1 MASDLESGPARQLC
15 RSVPSHVKDPPV
27 TLATGDLAGNVEPLA
42 FTAPEDAEK
51 DETASRA
58 KVEGVEA
65 AAAATEEVESPEG
78 AGPGGKVV
86 APEGAAVMVEASENP
101 EAERVAEA
109 FAQAAERFA
118 ISEVAKV
125 LQSAIAE
132 LKEKRRNASL
142 KPRNTTQE
150 EEEEDLGERGRGEMK
165 WRGGVLGHT

>member
-109 FAQAAERFA
+109 FAQAAESF
-118 ISEVAKV
+118 
-125 LQSAIAE
+125 Q